1 MKTYHLDKKISA
13 LIFDMDLT
21 LYSHE
26 EYGRSQIDRLIEK
39 LSERQG
45 LSFAEMRDEIEA
57 YRKDWAASHHDR
69 QLSLSAVL
77 AAWGVSMEENIRWR
91 EETYQ
96 PERYLHPDPRLR
108 NALEGL
114 SASYALA
121 VVTNNVVS
129 IARRTLAV
137 LGVGHCFRGIVGLD
151 TCGAAKPHR
160 EPFLEAARMLGAPP
174 EACVSIGD
182 RYDMDLRTALEL
194 GMGGILVDGVEDVY
208 RLWEERGSAAFFIR
222 AEGFNT

>member
-1 MKTYHLDKKISA
+1 MRIYRLDKTYSA

-26 EYGRSQIDRLIEK
+26 EYGRSQIESLVEK
-39 LSERQG
+39 LAERQG
-45 LSFAEMRDEIEA
+45 LSFAEMSDKIET
-57 YRKDWAASHHDR
+57 YRKDWAASHSG
-69 QLSLSAVL
+69 QWLSLSAVL

-91 EETYQ
+91 EESYR
-96 PERYLHPDPRLR
+96 PERYLRPDPRLSA
-108 NALEGL
+108 ALEGL
-114 SASYALA
+114 SASYTLA

-137 LGVGHCFRGIVGLD
+137 LGVERHFHSIAGLD
-151 TCGAAKPHR
+151 TCGLAKPHP
-160 EPFLEAARMLGAPP
+160 EPFFQAAKMLGVPP

-182 RYDMDLRTALEL
+182 RYDVDLRTALEL

-208 RLWEERGSAAFFIR
+208 RLWEERESAALLPV
-222 AEGFNT
+222 